1 MAAQGSSRNV
11 LEDRSIS
18 HVTSGAW
25 QCHFDCI
32 YCWGVSHQPA
42 QVPEEGTKIPL
53 LSGGVEGSRRAC
65 GMGDIVVA
73 ILGECI
79 CQHAVGQYSYIS
91 LVPLLPFHIRGLF
104 RTFSSLRKPPGP
116 SVLFCGPRWCSFCTD
131 ITEGIMRERPHAPP
145 PPPLGPA
152 PAQAAFPAGPMGG
165 APVSL
170 PRGSPSRVHV
180 HWTHPSCIRTQPPPP
195 VSPPWVHSLGDNAS
209 SSFIL
214 KAKQNLNQTKKT
226 TLSLP
231 HHSCYPL
238 PGQP

>member
-145 PPPLGPA
+145 PPAGPCTCSGCL
-152 PAQAAFPAGPMGG
+152 PCWSRGWSTCESPAGQPLTR
-165 APVSL
+165 ARALDPSL
-170 PRGSPSRVHV
+170 L
-180 HWTHPSCIRTQPPPP
+180 HPHSASSTGFP
-195 VSPPWVHSLGDNAS
+195 SLG
-209 SSFIL
+209 
-214 KAKQNLNQTKKT
+214 
-226 TLSLP
+226 SLFGRQ
-231 HHSCYPL
+231 C
-238 PGQP
+238 